1 MCSHTIMTVSMS
13 TSLAPAYRT
22 PAAPVPVSGDG
33 GTAICTLRI
42 AVKRAGKQGGFIGIP
57 AKILT
62 AALDELAEAVR
73 TSGRSYDAT
82 EQENARALGAVDP
95 GAGSLLRGS
104 F

>member
-1 MCSHTIMTVSMS
+1 MAMRFVVLYIEDIEFIDNNTILKHNNTN
-13 TSLAPAYRT
+13 
-22 PAAPVPVSGDG
+22 
-33 GTAICTLRI
+33 
-42 AVKRAGKQGGFIGIP
+42 
-57 AKILT
+57 LT